1 MRTRTVDP
9 GLISRRLG
17 VSETLL
23 RVILARLEEEGY
35 IKGIALKK
43 GESCRA
49 CPLRAVCGGSCPT
62 GTSSIVI
69 YEVTRKGLD
78 MLGGMESRE

>member
-1 MRTRTVDP
+1 MRTRIVDP
-9 GLISRRLG
+9 GLLSRRLG
-17 VSETLL
+17 ISETRL
-23 RVILARLEEEGY
+23 RIILARLEEEGY
-35 IKGIALKK
+35 IKGITLKK
-43 GESCRA
+43 GESCRV

-62 GTSSIVI
+62 GTGSIVI